1 METLIVYSL
10 VLLFFILLCV
20 FTVVVLASQPYREP
34 QATATPHENA
44 AETGSRAAYAVLAAM
59 LLLFFVIT
67 LLSERQQAHAQAS

>member
-20 FTVVVLASQPYREP
+20 FTVGVLASQPYREP
-34 QATATPHENA
+34 QAATSTQENA
-44 AETGSRAAYAVLAAM
+44 AEAGSKAAYAVLAAM

>member
-34 QATATPHENA
+34 QAVTATQENA
-44 AETGSRAAYAVLAAM
+44 AEADSKTAYAVLAAM